1 MNFVINTLSF
11 FENYVFSFK
20 GFRLGLSTFLVGIFL
35 DNTVSINSKNK
46 LIETKK
52 KLLNDAYIAVS
63 TNLLVLS
70 PIFYNLV
77 DKVLITNKTT
87 EIELI
92 KYFTTLGIHS
102 IGYYYSHN
110 AMHNIN
116 ILKPIHKFHHKFND
130 VLIPSIGNAVSPAEF
145 TLAYVSP
152 FLISSYVLNT
162 NLPTLNL
169 SIQTISLFNLFIH
182 CHELKNIPYHKYLVS
197 PSDHIQHHKYSKKK
211 ETYAAPIINIDQ
223 IIREF

>member
-1 MNFVINTLSF
+1 MNFVSNTLSL
-11 FENYVFSFK
+11 FENFGFSFQ
-20 GFRLGLSTFLVGIFL
+20 GFRIGLTTFLFGVVL

-52 KLLNDAYIAVS
+52 NLVNDAYIAVA

-70 PIFYNLV
+70 PIFYDLV
-77 DKVLITNKTT
+77 DRVLITNKTT
-87 EIELI
+87 EIEFI

-102 IGYYYSHN
+102 IGYYYSHY
-110 AMHNIN
+110 AMHNFSV
-116 ILKPIHKFHHKFND
+116 LKPIHKFHHKFND
-130 VLIPSIGNAVSPAEF
+130 VLMPSIGNAVSPAEF

-152 FLISSYVLNT
+152 FLIASYVLNT
-162 NLPTLNL
+162 NLPTLNA

-182 CHELKNIPYHKYLVS
+182 CQELENIPYNKYLVS

-211 ETYAAPIINIDQ
+211 ETYAAPIINLDQ
-223 IIREF
+223 FMR